1 MVINGNAL
9 ITVLSKV
16 SEVNQNMVYEF
27 NFNTFN

>member
-27 NFNTFN
+27 NFNTLN